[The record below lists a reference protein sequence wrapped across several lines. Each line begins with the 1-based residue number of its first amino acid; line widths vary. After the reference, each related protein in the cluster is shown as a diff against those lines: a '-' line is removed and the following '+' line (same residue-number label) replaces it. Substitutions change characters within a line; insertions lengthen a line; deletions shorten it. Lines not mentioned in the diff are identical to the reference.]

1 MIGSRGGSTPVVGA
15 AETAPIGGV
24 FDRERWEPA
33 LLILARLLVGGTFLL
48 AGATKVRAPAGFA
61 DSVRA
66 YHLLPAHFVL
76 PFATGLPWLELLVAA
91 YLLVGFMTRIGA
103 ALSIAMLA
111 MFEYA
116 LIYSL
121 ATGNI
126 HHACGCFG
134 SKDSNPILAFIAGGN
149 TVTLWDVIRDA
160 ILAVLAALIVWWGA
174 GRFSIDAQF
183 GNR

>member
-1 MIGSRGGSTPVVGA
+1 MPEAGA
-15 AETAPIGGV
+15 ASGLSL
-24 FDRERWEPA
+24 FDRDRWEPII
-33 LLILARLLVGGTFLL
+33 LVLARLLVGGTFLL
-48 AGATKVRAPAGFA
+48 AGATKVTAPAAFA
-61 DSVRA
+61 DAVRA
-66 YHLLPAHFVL
+66 YHLLPGSLVM

-116 LIYSL
+116 LIQSL
-121 ATGNI
+121 VTGNI

-134 SKDSNPILAFIAGGN
+134 KGDVNPMLALMAGGN
-149 TVTLWDVIRDA
+149 TVTLWDVIRDL
-160 ILAVLAALIVWWGA
+160 ILAVLAALVVWWGA
-174 GRFSIDAQF
+174 GPLSLDSRT